1 MHGDSPLGLV
11 NIVRRETGQWTAMWR
26 LRYRYG
32 GFSEGLR
39 LRPAAPVSSC
49 WAYSLA
55 SDFCSLPLSYSVIAY
70 TVSRQTHEIGVRMA
84 LGAAA
89 SDVLGMVFRMGL
101 RLIAIGVVAGVLVTF
116 AATRVI
122 SSQLFGVSSV
132 DPVTFGGVIAVI
144 AVTGLAACYFP
155 ARRATR
161 VDPMV
166 ALRYE

>member
-1 MHGDSPLGLV
+1 MIQRVKKLKTQFESLVFANREVLGQV
-11 NIVRRETGQWTAMWR
+11 RIHVEVPRRGQGIVACVAVCAGRIRRKGRGAD
-26 LRYRYG
+26 
-32 GFSEGLR
+32 
-39 LRPAAPVSSC
+39 P
-49 WAYSLA
+49 
-55 SDFCSLPLSYSVIAY
+55 
-70 TVSRQTHEIGVRMA
+70 